1 MRIAVTGATGVVGR
15 FVIDRL
21 AGAGHALRALVR
33 PTSALEG
40 FAVLP
45 QTVRGELADADALA
59 ALVEGCDALVHCAFS
74 HVPGRYRG
82 GEGDDPEG
90 FWRTNL
96 LGTVRLLDVARG
108 AGVRRAVLLSSR
120 AVFARRRPG
129 EDPHEPVDDDHPTW
143 PETHYGALKAAE
155 EALAAAVSASGGPVT
170 AALRPTGVYG
180 LTHPVSASKWY
191 DLARDVVAGRPVT
204 QVRAGTEVHGDDVA
218 AAVECLL
225 TAADDEAGGR
235 AFNCSDLLLDTHG
248 LVRRVARLAGVP
260 AQPPAPAPPPR
271 NPMDC
276 AGLRALGWTPGGEAR
291 LTATL
296 EALIDAVHAH
306 RP

>member
-15 FVIDRL
+15 FVIDRF
-21 AGAGHALRALVR
+21 ASAGHELRALVR

-40 FAVLP
+40 FAVVP
-45 QTVRGELADADALA
+45 QAVRGALADADALSV
-59 ALVEGCDALVHCAFS
+59 LLEGCDALVHCAFS

-96 LGTVRLLDVARG
+96 LGTVRLLEAARG
-108 AGVRRAVLLSSR
+108 AGVGRAVLLSSR

-129 EDPHEPVDDDHPTW
+129 EDPQTPVDDDHPTW
-143 PETHYGALKAAE
+143 PDTHYGALKVAE
-155 EALAAAVSASGGPVT
+155 EALAAAVTASGGPAT
-170 AALRPTGVYG
+170 TALRPTGVYG
-180 LTHPVSASKWY
+180 LVHPVSASKWY
-191 DLARDVVAGRPVT
+191 DLAREVVAGRPVT

-225 TAADDEAGGR
+225 TAPDDAVAGR

-248 LVRRVARLAGVP
+248 LVTRIARLAGVP
-260 AQPPAPAPPPR
+260 AEPPPSAPPPR
-271 NPMDC
+271 TPMAC
-276 AGLRALGWTPGGEAR
+276 PGLRALGWRPGGEAR
-291 LTATL
+291 LEETL
-296 EALIDAVHAH
+296 AALVDAVLSA
-306 RP
+306 